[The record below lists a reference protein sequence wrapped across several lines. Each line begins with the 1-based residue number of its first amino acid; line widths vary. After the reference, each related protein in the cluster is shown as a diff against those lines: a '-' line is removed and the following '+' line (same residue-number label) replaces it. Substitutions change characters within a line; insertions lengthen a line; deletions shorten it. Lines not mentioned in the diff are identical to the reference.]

1 MKKII
6 WLLLLLFFIPAVSF
20 AATSTEL
27 TETRTE
33 TTTGYIITY
42 YDNDIPTLATDKG
55 YASIERVVEG
65 AHTVE
70 ELYFDEHN
78 QPITVSGYDK
88 KRNVYDEDKLVRIE
102 YYKDGK
108 LVKNSSGYAYVIRTV
123 DDKNHVVLELY
134 YDENEKSVKLPGGQY
149 GMRRD
154 EFDDH
159 DRVVRYTY
167 IGADEQ
173 PTNLTSGYSS
183 VYRTYDEA
191 GRSKVEMCFTTT
203 GEPAVLSLGHSG
215 SQYIRDSETGKH
227 IGTIYLD
234 ASGTPMINNQGYG
247 IIRYDYDEWNNIIK
261 YSYYD
266 LEGNPVALSRGQ
278 YGQVIEYAKKTRI
291 RSYYVDADGN
301 EMFLLDQ
308 YLAAN
313 PVIVLLSVIVL
324 IALTVF
330 LPRRFRLI
338 LLTLYT
344 VFILYMTLFV
354 RESGDQRLN
363 LNLFWSYRQVLSD
376 PVLRREVLNN
386 ILLFI
391 PLGALLYSMNP
402 KLLWIALVLSVMIE
416 SVQYIGGF
424 GLCELDDVFGN
435 TLGGLIG
442 WSVMWGLGRFKKNLN
457 QHIIN

>member
-1 MKKII
+1 MKFII
-6 WLLLLLFFIPAVSF
+6 WLLLLLVFIPIECF
-20 AATSTEL
+20 AATSTTL
-27 TETRTE
+27 TESRTD
-33 TTTGYIITY
+33 TPTGYIIAY
-42 YDNDIPTLATDKG
+42 YDNDAPTLATDYG
-55 YASIERVVEG
+55 YASIERM
-65 AHTVE
+65 VE
-70 ELYFDEHN
+70 ETHIVEERYFDEHN

-88 KRNVYDEDKLVRIE
+88 KRNVYDGDKLARIE

-108 LVKNSSGYAYVIRTV
+108 LVKNTSGYAYVIRTV
-123 DDKNHVVLELY
+123 DDKNHVVQELY
-134 YDENEKSVKLPGGQY
+134 YDENEKPVKLAGGQY

-159 DRVVRYTY
+159 DRVIRYTY
-167 IGADEQ
+167 LGADGQ
-173 PTNLTSGYSS
+173 PINLTAGYSS
-183 VYRTYDEA
+183 VYRTYDEN
-191 GRSKVEMCFTTT
+191 GRSKVEMFFTTN

-215 SQYIRDSETGKH
+215 SQYIRDEAGKH

-234 ASGTPMINNQGYG
+234 ASGTPMINNQGNS
-247 IIRYDYDEWNNIIK
+247 IVHYDYDEWNNIVK

-266 LEGNPVALSRGQ
+266 INDNPVPLSRGQ
-278 YGQVIEYAKKTRI
+278 YGQVIEYDRKTKV

-313 PVIVLLSVIVL
+313 PVVVFIAVIFL

-330 LPRRFRLI
+330 LPRRFRLT
-338 LLTLYT
+338 LLILYT
-344 VFILYMTLFV
+344 IFILYMTLFV

-363 LNLFWSYRQVLSD
+363 LNLFWSYQQVFSD

-391 PLGALLYSMNP
+391 SLGALLFSINP
-402 KLLWIALVLSVMIE
+402 KLLWIAPVMSVMIE
-416 SVQYIGGF
+416 SIQYIGGF

-435 TLGGLIG
+435 TLGGVIG
-442 WSVMWGLGRFKKNLN
+442 WFVMWGIMKIRRSTKAP
-457 QHIIN
+457 